1 MFKKEKYNTLIKS
14 NNFHDFLDKI
24 LQNVKIDCVDYKLKN
39 GFIAFLEE
47 TKVNERFSVISAF
60 GRFVNDDL
68 SFNICASEIDI
79 LSIVYMKKDGMFLKT
94 KYIDIVT
101 KNNQDVFLYL
111 EFEEELCKEDQEKF
125 KRIITHI
132 KNIIIDKDWNSNLK
146 NIITKVKSFEP
157 LDKTVLDVLEFSA
170 KENKES
176 LELVEI
182 IQTDA
187 AVVSTL
193 LKVANSALFGFKNKV
208 DDLDNLV
215 SLLGINMTIS
225 LVLAHGVEN
234 RMKMD
239 FSVYGHDENTF
250 TNLTYNKITFLNL
263 WLSSINIE
271 LRNKLMIPVILS
283 NIGKYIISQE
293 IVSMNLKE
301 DFLNDYSDK
310 SISVYDI
317 EKKYCNISSL
327 DVTALLLNY
336 WGISQSI
343 INDIQNHKKLEILN
357 TLFNT
362 RENFSEQ
369 SIHDG
374 ICKAKQYGFNIEVLE
389 NSIEE
394 FRNKI

>member
-1 MFKKEKYNTLIKS
+1 
-14 NNFHDFLDKI
+14 
-24 LQNVKIDCVDYKLKN
+24 
-39 GFIAFLEE
+39 
-47 TKVNERFSVISAF
+47 
-60 GRFVNDDL
+60 
-68 SFNICASEIDI
+68 
-79 LSIVYMKKDGMFLKT
+79 
-94 KYIDIVT
+94 
-101 KNNQDVFLYL
+101 
-111 EFEEELCKEDQEKF
+111 
-125 KRIITHI
+125 
-132 KNIIIDKDWNSNLK
+132 
-146 NIITKVKSFEP
+146 
-157 LDKTVLDVLEFSA
+157 
-170 KENKES
+170 
-176 LELVEI
+176 
-182 IQTDA
+182 
-187 AVVSTL
+187 
-193 LKVANSALFGFKNKV
+193 
-208 DDLDNLV
+208 LV

-225 LVLAHGVEN
+225 LVLANGIEN
-234 RMKMD
+234 CMKMD
-239 FSVYGHDENTF
+239 FSVYGHKENTF
-250 TNLTYNKITFLNL
+250 TNITYSKITFLNL

-327 DVTALLLNY
+327 DVTALLLSY

-357 TLFNT
+357 TIFNT
-362 RENFSEQ
+362 REHFSEQ